1 LFTYQLIQIV
11 NIAFQVLIY
20 LIIARCILSF
30 IRHNPYN
37 PIIKFI
43 YDVTEPIM
51 APFRRLLPMGYGI
64 DFSPILAVFALGL
77 LNKLLV
83 QLILFIF

>member
-1 LFTYQLIQIV
+1 MFTYQLIQIV

>member
-77 LNKLLV
+77 LHKLLV